1 MKGKIFN
8 ALTTNRIKKNQ
19 KLLNIIK
26 TALEIFPKSTF

>member
-8 ALTTNRIKKNQ
+8 ALTNRIKKNQ

-26 TALEIFPKSTF
+26 TALEIFPNSTF